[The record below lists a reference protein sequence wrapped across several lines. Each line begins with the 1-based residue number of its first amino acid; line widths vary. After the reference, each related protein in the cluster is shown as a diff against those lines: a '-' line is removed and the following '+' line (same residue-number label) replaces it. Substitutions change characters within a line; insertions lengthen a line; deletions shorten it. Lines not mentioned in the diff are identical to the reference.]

1 MKTTLSDIARKTGYS
16 LTTISRVLNGKSA
29 EYRISKEAAD
39 QIVAEARKCNY
50 VIKSTAQI
58 LRQNNTKTIGVILPS
73 VTNPFFAEL
82 AGTIVDEVKR
92 RGYIAILSVTM
103 ESEVEQESCLSA
115 LLSRN
120 VAGIIAAP
128 CGNNQSIFHSVN
140 SDMVPVVLIDR
151 FFLDSTLSYVTSNNH
166 KGAVDATN
174 ILINNGHRRIACIQ
188 GDVDSIPNQ
197 RRVSGYMQAM
207 KNAGLEKNIRVV
219 GDSFSI
225 QGGYME
231 TCLLAGDER
240 NRPTAIFALSYTI
253 VLGVMKALDEM
264 GLKIGEDMA
273 VISFDDNMSLDY
285 MQPPITR
292 VAQPTEEMGRF
303 AVKVLFEHIENSDA
317 NITQIKLTTR
327 ILNGNSISAAR

>member
-1 MKTTLSDIARKTGYS
+1 MKATLSDIARKTGYS

-29 EYRISKEAAD
+29 EYRISQEATD
-39 QIVAEARKCNY
+39 QIILEAKKCNY
-50 VIKSTAQI
+50 LIKSTAQI
-58 LRQNNTKTIGVILPS
+58 LRQNNTRTIGVILPS

-92 RGYIAILSVTM
+92 RGYTAILSVTM

-128 CGNNQSIFHSVN
+128 CGNNQSLFYSVN
-140 SDMVPVVLIDR
+140 RDMVPVVLIDR
-151 FFLDSTLSYVTSNNH
+151 FFLDSNLSYVTSNNH

-174 ILINNGHRRIACIQ
+174 ILINNGHRNIVCIQ
-188 GDVDSIPNQ
+188 GDTDSIPNQ
-197 RRVSGYMQAM
+197 RRVNGYMQAM
-207 KNAGLEKNIRVV
+207 RNAGLEDNIRVV

-231 TCLLAGDER
+231 TRMLTGDE

-264 GLKIGEDMA
+264 GLKIGEDIA

-285 MQPPITR
+285 MQPAITR
-292 VAQPTEEMGRF
+292 VAQPIEEMGRF
-303 AVKVLFEHIENSDA
+303 ASKVLFEHIENPLA
-317 NITQIKLTTR
+317 HNTQIELTTR
-327 ILNGNSISAAR
+327 ILNGNSISAVR